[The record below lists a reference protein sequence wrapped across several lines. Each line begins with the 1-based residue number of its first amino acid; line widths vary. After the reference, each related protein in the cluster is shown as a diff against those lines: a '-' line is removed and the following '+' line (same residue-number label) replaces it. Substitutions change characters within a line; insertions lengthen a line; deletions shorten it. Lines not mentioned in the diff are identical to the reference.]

1 MKTCLTYKKLT
12 DLHNQALFMCDV
24 YRNNEIDTEYV
35 RYVKLAAWIKG
46 KIDKCKKVNRLIAA

>member
-1 MKTCLTYKKLT
+1 MKCKLNYAT
-12 DLHNQALFMCDV
+12 LKNLHAQALFMCDV